1 MRHYYE
7 FSIRT
12 YTWIFILFVTLDISI
27 ADPNNYTLF
36 NDIYTPLNAHRW
48 KTCSLPE
55 INWGHLSIEQK
66 SRSSEESHHITKVK
80 GDEFDNLIMTLEA
93 RLSKYQEENK
103 YIYDLNEKLKNKLSN
118 FKNLYLQPE
127 IQSILGPGLMELNK
141 TRYLLNYA
149 CLLLNSEIEN
159 SLKNDANSK
168 KNIVEILQTPI
179 NDLILDLGT
188 TNYIPTKIAKAY
200 RLLAAY
206 RERSNVINDIL
217 SEIDE
222 NTTNLNVLISVWDM
236 IISEIDLL
244 IQNHFN
250 PILDNEK
257 YNHCQINNIKEK
269 SKQNH
274 RCPTSSYDMQNEII
288 NLNKKIKKSLIDI
301 YEDGKGTLIKILSF
315 EKINL
320 DLLCIKEYEILW
332 KTEFLPSINRIMTTS
347 FPKYLEEFETI
358 VTIDK
363 DDPIKEALSIK
374 TTIESY
380 NKILNETSN
389 RIVENL
395 PILKYITSTNKIN
408 DLKAISI
415 NKDYDAL
422 YDSMNATIKDII
434 VNTTYIAQ
442 NLDKHIDNF
451 KEDDNGFKINLSIQT
466 MVCLKK
472 IYDDY
477 GTNYPLKFNTQ
488 INNNQCIDLF
498 TKYLPKNNHDNDP
511 VSTRQYELEKLIS
524 FLHPSSL
531 KSSNNEDNIKEQISP
546 IILLLEELQRE
557 ITEVELD
564 ENFKQRQLKRRK
576 YLMDISNNFDISR
589 ELFNQNL
596 RDIRYYLEK
605 NVQLSLKKVEEYANQ
620 VESIIN
626 NYIVKVT
633 ETHDHISNI
642 FNDTYKDIIIL
653 LNEMEI
659 NNQNMPIPF
668 SYAPILEKLQYQID
682 DIITRINIIE
692 DRTSRINLTS
702 LVQDLK
708 TNFTNLTSSEVKFQ
722 LLCSDVSSLLYDQSI
737 YPLQIILAQTG
748 IYANNCQ
755 NSELNNQNL
764 NSINSEIQSINSNNE
779 SQYNKLDI
787 QLLRAKY
794 KNILKNIGIIISKY
808 KLGKKMYTELQQFE
822 GSLVNN
828 IKYIEKIIDKNSK
841 FEDIPQDMKLQVQ
854 KYRKLSTKILTS
866 LINLQTRQYISDSEL
881 LKNIVV
887 ILDNVISRY
896 TQQVKQ
902 FKIDNQLNKP
912 HSFKKVIRRVFKF
925 EKYIKAKK
933 HYKKMKKLSELI
945 LDERNK
951 KVKYIKYNEEQLD
964 IMNKKVQQI
973 INNLLCNNSQFLLN
987 HPDSK
992 NILTIDR
999 NHVNNTISSI
1009 FTKLYDIIY
1018 RSTEIEYIKSP
1029 RYILQ
1034 LLKSLEDISIQYTQL
1049 FKKIELYKNQSI
1061 KLYNEQQQ
1069 TLNDIKDLIKNIIA
1083 ATNIIKIYKRL
1094 PSQFL
1099 KYISNISPDYLEF
1112 INQVNIRGWNINQA
1126 TKRLPESNLLYANRK
1141 YIRNTKEYEQ
1151 FQEIIQEEIDK
1162 LDIPIIELTNRD
1174 KIILIIVPEQIL
1186 RNLEYTLETQQ
1197 IALINNEMNKTLQPN
1212 YTPIHELLKDLI
1224 QKRSKYITQMTRQE
1238 FIVKEGNCIEDK

>member
-1 MRHYYE
+1 MRYYYE
-7 FSIRT
+7 FSIRR
-12 YTWIFILFVTLDISI
+12 YTWIFILFVILDISI
-27 ADPNNYTLF
+27 ADSYNSTLF

-55 INWGHLSIEQK
+55 INWRHLSIEQK
-66 SRSSEESHHITKVK
+66 SRSSEELHHITKVK
-80 GDEFDNLIMTLEA
+80 GDEFDILIMTLEA

-103 YIYDLNEKLKNKLSN
+103 NIYDLNEKLKNKLSN
-118 FKNLYLQPE
+118 FRNLYLQPE

-149 CLLLNSEIEN
+149 CSLLNSEIEN
-159 SLKNDANSK
+159 SFINDANSNK
-168 KNIVEILQTPI
+168 SIVEILQTPI

-188 TNYIPTKIAKAY
+188 TSYIPTKIAKGY

-206 RERSNVINDIL
+206 RERSNVISDIL

-222 NTTNLNVLISVWDM
+222 NITNLNVLVSVWDM

-250 PILDNEK
+250 PILDDEK
-257 YNHCQINNIKEK
+257 YNCQINKDK
-269 SKQNH
+269 SERNR
-274 RCPTSSYDMQNEII
+274 RCPTSSYDMQSEII

-301 YEDGKGTLIKILSF
+301 YEDGKGILIKVLSF
-315 EKINL
+315 EKIDL
-320 DLLCIKEYEILW
+320 DSLCIKEYEILW

-363 DDPIKEALSIK
+363 SDPIKEALSLK

-389 RIVENL
+389 RIVENWS
-395 PILKYITSTNKIN
+395 ILKYITSTNKIS
-408 DLKAISI
+408 DLKVI
-415 NKDYDAL
+415 NINEDYDTL
-422 YDSMNATIKDII
+422 YDSISATIKDII
-434 VNTTYIAQ
+434 VNMTYIDQ

-451 KEDDNGFKINLSIQT
+451 KEDDNGFNINLSIQT

-477 GTNYPLKFNTQ
+477 GTNYPLKFDTH

-498 TKYLPKNNHDNDP
+498 TKYLPKSNHDNDP

-531 KSSNNEDNIKEQISP
+531 KSFNNEDNMKEQISP

-589 ELFNQNL
+589 ELFDQNL
-596 RDIRYYLEK
+596 RDVRYYLEK
-605 NVQLSLKKVEEYANQ
+605 NVQLSFKKVEEYANQ

-626 NYIVKVT
+626 EYIVKIT
-633 ETHDHISNI
+633 ETYDHISNA

-668 SYAPILEKLQYQID
+668 SYVPILEKLQYQID

-692 DRTSRINLTS
+692 DRTSRINLIS

-708 TNFTNLTSSEVKFQ
+708 TNFTNLKNSELEFQ
-722 LLCSDVSSLLYDQSI
+722 LLCSNVSSLLYDQST
-737 YPLQIILAQTG
+737 YPLQIILAQTD
-748 IYANNCQ
+748 IYSNNCQ
-755 NSELNNQNL
+755 NLELGHQNL
-764 NSINSEIQSINSNNE
+764 NSKNSEVQSINSNNE
-779 SQYNKLDI
+779 FQYNKLDI

-794 KNILKNIGIIISKY
+794 KDILKNIGIMISKY
-808 KLGKKMYTELQQFE
+808 QLGKKMYTELQLFE

-828 IKYIEKIIDKNSK
+828 IKSIEKIIDENSK
-841 FEDIPQDMKLQVQ
+841 FEDIPQDMKLKIQ

-866 LINLQTRQYISDSEL
+866 LINLQTRQYISDNEI
-881 LKNIVV
+881 LKNIVF
-887 ILDNVISRY
+887 ILDNVISKY

-902 FKIDNQLNKP
+902 FKVENQLNKS
-912 HSFKKVIRRVFKF
+912 HSFKKLIKRVFKF
-925 EKYIKAKK
+925 EKYIKAKRY
-933 HYKKMKKLSELI
+933 YKKMKRLSELI
-945 LDERNK
+945 LDERNR
-951 KVKYIKYNEEQLD
+951 KVKYINYNEEQLD

-973 INNLLCNNSQFLLN
+973 INDLLCNDSQLLLN
-987 HPDSK
+987 HPDSTK
-992 NILTIDR
+992 NILTIDS
-999 NHVNNTISSI
+999 NHVNNTVSSI

-1029 RYILQ
+1029 RHILQ

-1049 FKKIELYKNQSI
+1049 FKKIELYRNQSI
-1061 KLYNEQQQ
+1061 RLYTEQQQ
-1069 TLNDIKDLIKNIIA
+1069 TLNDIKYLIKNIIV
-1083 ATNIIKIYKRL
+1083 ATNIVKIYKKL
-1094 PSQFL
+1094 PSKFL
-1099 KYISNISPDYLEF
+1099 KYISNKSPDYLEF

-1126 TKRLPESNLLYANRK
+1126 AKRLPESNLLYASRK
-1141 YIRNTKEYEQ
+1141 YIQNIKEYEQ
-1151 FQEIIQEEIDK
+1151 FQEIIQAEIDK
-1162 LDIPIIELTNRD
+1162 LNIPIIELTNRD

-1186 RNLEYTLETQQ
+1186 RNLEYNLETQQ
-1197 IALINNEMNKTLQPN
+1197 IALINNEMNRTLQPN
-1212 YTPIHELLKDLI
+1212 YTSIHELLKDLI

-1238 FIVKEGNCIEDK
+1238 LIVKEGNCMEEK